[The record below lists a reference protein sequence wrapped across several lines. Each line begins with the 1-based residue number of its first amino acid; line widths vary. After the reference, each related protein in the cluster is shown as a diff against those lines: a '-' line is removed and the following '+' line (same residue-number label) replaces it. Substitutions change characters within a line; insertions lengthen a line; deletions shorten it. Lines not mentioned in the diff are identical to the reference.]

1 MFETDAGHVKLPP
14 RFQMTKLIVF
24 DLDETL
30 WSLSD
35 GYCALM
41 KSPFTRHGNQVS
53 DASGLLLTLRA
64 DARDTLDALE
74 KQGFLLSVASR
85 TTPETAGVVLDL
97 LGMLDYFTCPCFAWQ
112 DKDLSLRRV
121 FEDIDREKGIRI
133 SPGEVLFIDD
143 WPSNIRDAQKL
154 GVPGL
159 VFGRD
164 IQSLSEI
171 LKHVNGSGDK
181 HAIRSL

>member
-1 MFETDAGHVKLPP
+1 MFEANSDHAKLPS
-14 RFQMTKLIVF
+14 RSQMTKLIVF

-41 KSPFTRHGNQVS
+41 KPPFTRHGDQVS
-53 DASGLLLTLRA
+53 DTSGLLLTLRA
-64 DARDTLDALE
+64 DARETLDILQ

-85 TTPETAGVVLDL
+85 TTPETGGAVLDL

-112 DKDLSLRRV
+112 DKDLSLKRV
-121 FEDIDREKGIRI
+121 FEDLDREKGIRI
-133 SPGEVLFIDD
+133 SPGEALFIDD
-143 WPSNIRDAQKL
+143 WPSNIRDARKL
-154 GVPGL
+154 GVSGL
-159 VFGRD
+159 VFGHD